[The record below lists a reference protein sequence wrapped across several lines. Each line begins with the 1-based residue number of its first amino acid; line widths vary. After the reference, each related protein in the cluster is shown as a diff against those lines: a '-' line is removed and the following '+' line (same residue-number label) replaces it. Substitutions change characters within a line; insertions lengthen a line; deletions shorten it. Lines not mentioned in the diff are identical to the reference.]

1 MEYLTNC
8 KNCNAPLYYGEEP
21 FTRCQYCGTEYHFD
35 KIYKK
40 TKMVDVDNN
49 VARQIDDRTIELEL
63 YGKKRRYYIG
73 EINFEPIIYDEHFS
87 FDPYISK
94 TRKSY
99 EYKSKLSLIEI

>member
-8 KNCNAPLYYGEEP
+8 KNCNAPLYYGNEP
-21 FTRCQYCGTEYHFD
+21 FTRCEYCGTEYHYD

-63 YGKKRRYYIG
+63 YGKKRKFYIG
-73 EINFEPIIYDEHFS
+73 NIDFEPIS
-87 FDPYISK
+87 FDTYRDIHGFLV
-94 TRKSY
+94 TQNV
-99 EYKSKLSLIEI
+99 EYKAKVNLIEI